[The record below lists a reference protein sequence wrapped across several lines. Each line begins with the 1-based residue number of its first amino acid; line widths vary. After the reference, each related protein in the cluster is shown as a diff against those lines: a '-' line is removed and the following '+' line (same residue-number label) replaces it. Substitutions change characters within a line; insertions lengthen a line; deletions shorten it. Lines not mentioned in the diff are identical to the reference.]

1 MLFKVKIGLIVHVF
15 IYNRMV
21 GSKMDSIFEQIK
33 RTEIMNANTILT
45 VQQYIYKKN
54 PDFLSQQKARIL
66 ADALHKMIDA
76 ALPNYD
82 QETKTKIRNRL
93 LQQKLSSTSFSIN
106 VQDIVEVSIELVD
119 ENDIVNHLPL
129 WLTDKLA
136 GEIEE
141 VETYI
146 KKLIESSYNINS
158 EIAATDDID
167 SPSPMTILNPLNDSV
182 RNEVEPRGKK
192 WKKSHLTLVTIMI
205 VGSVYIVGNK
215 EISSHLFKE
224 ELQIEEGLKDTNS
237 GEMKEY
243 NGPPNDLT
251 GYLQYEQVN
260 ETSLRN
266 WLNNRDSLLADEPY
280 FSTILSVAKEFNIH
294 PFLLFAITG
303 QEQSYVPRSNQ
314 NAVEIANNPFNVFH
328 SWEDYNTDILNSS
341 QIAARTIVNLSK
353 DRPEGTDPIQ
363 WINRK
368 YAEDKNWWR
377 GVSSIFDMLTR
388 EVAD

>member
-1 MLFKVKIGLIVHVF
+1 
-15 IYNRMV
+15 
-21 GSKMDSIFEQIK
+21 MDSIFEQIK